1 MIGADSHTTQAGCMG
16 MVAIGAGG
24 LDVAVVLGGHPYEI
38 SCPEVVEVHLDG
50 KLNRPWVQAK
60 DIILELLRR
69 LSASGGKNK
78 VLEFTGPGTA
88 DLSIPERATIAN
100 MVADLGGT
108 AGVFPVDDQT
118 RDWLKRQERDD
129 DFVEIAADDGAEYD
143 DSVEIDLS

>member
-1 MIGADSHTTQAGCMG
+1 GC
-16 MVAIGAGG
+16 
-24 LDVAVVLGGHPYEI
+24 LDVAVVLGGYPYEI
-38 SCPEVVEVHLDG
+38 ACPEVVEVRLEG
-50 KLNRPWVQAK
+50 TLRRPWVQAK

-108 AGVFPVDDQT
+108 AGVFPPDENT
-118 RDWLKRQERDD
+118 RDWLERQDRAE
-129 DFVEIAADDGAEYD
+129 DFADLKPDDGAEYD
-143 DSVEIDLS
+143 ERIEIDLR